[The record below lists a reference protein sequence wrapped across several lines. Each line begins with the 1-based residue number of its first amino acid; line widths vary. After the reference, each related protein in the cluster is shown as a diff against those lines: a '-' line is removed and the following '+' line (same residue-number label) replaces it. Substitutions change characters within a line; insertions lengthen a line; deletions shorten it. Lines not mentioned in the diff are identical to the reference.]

1 MIYWKVAK
9 HFLEIQF
16 MRKLFLLTVSFLFSC
31 MLFAEQSNLIFRES
45 YRLADVQNL
54 VMALNSENVEIKNF
68 RSYKVTIEAY
78 SNNSSR
84 SPIIKRS
91 NKSIIIEH
99 SKEHFYKADY
109 CNLIIYIPYDFQL
122 NSFEYISDSGNLLA
136 ENVWAAKLSARSNTG
151 SISFNSV
158 VTNDTFSINSTRGNI
173 KIGRYK
179 GEYFEISSESGS
191 VGINKVEAEY
201 FNATSGSGEIYLS
214 LEGAPV
220 ASSQV
225 KSSRGNIIVEMP
237 ATENF
242 NLQVLSN
249 SGTFRDNIKNI
260 RKSARGEHD
269 FKYNNGGALLTLQ
282 TTSGDITLE

>member
-99 SKEHFYKADY
+99 SKEHFSKHT
-109 CNLIIYIPYDFQL
+109 
-122 NSFEYISDSGNLLA
+122 LLHEPRPLTSA
-136 ENVWAAKLSARSNTG
+136 SWGELWLKKWVKRSSSLPTSSLTTIAIAIAKPLSS
-151 SISFNSV
+151 
-158 VTNDTFSINSTRGNI
+158 
-173 KIGRYK
+173 
-179 GEYFEISSESGS
+179 
-191 VGINKVEAEY
+191 
-201 FNATSGSGEIYLS
+201 
-214 LEGAPV
+214 
-220 ASSQV
+220 
-225 KSSRGNIIVEMP
+225 
-237 ATENF
+237 
-242 NLQVLSN
+242 
-249 SGTFRDNIKNI
+249 
-260 RKSARGEHD
+260 
-269 FKYNNGGALLTLQ
+269 
-282 TTSGDITLE
+282 